1 MKKVIALLVAMSTT
15 AAFAG
20 VDYASEYVFRGA
32 TINDSAAIQPSM
44 DTNILGLDIGA
55 WASYDTGSD
64 SFEEVDLAIG
74 YDVNRSSGVAVL
86 LDYVSIS
93 TQVLQQD

>member
-15 AAFAG
+15 AVLLVLIMHQNMFS
-20 VDYASEYVFRGA
+20 VVHYRNDNAS
-32 TINDSAAIQPSM
+32 IQPSM

-74 YDVNRSSGVAVL
+74 YDVAE
-86 LDYVSIS
+86 VSRCCYFCWIM
-93 TQVLQQD
+93 